1 MSITLTNGENQ
12 ERIQIIIDADKTVS
26 DLKQEIKKQCDR

>member
-12 ERIQIIIDADKTVS
+12 EQIQIEIDEDKTVS
-26 DLKQEIKKQCDR
+26 ELKQEIKKQCNR